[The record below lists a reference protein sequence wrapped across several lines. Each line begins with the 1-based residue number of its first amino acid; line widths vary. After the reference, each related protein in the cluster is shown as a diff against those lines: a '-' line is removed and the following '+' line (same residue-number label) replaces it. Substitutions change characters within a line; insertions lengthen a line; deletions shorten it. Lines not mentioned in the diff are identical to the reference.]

1 MATRVQFRRGTT
13 AEHSSFTGAVGEV
26 TVDTTKKVIVVHDG
40 STAGGVPSADMTTD
54 TAQTVTGIKTHTK
67 PARGGVQALTTSS
80 NTVAVDFA
88 LSNFYTLEVTE
99 ATTIANPTNAVA
111 GQAGSI
117 FINQNAT
124 GNYAVSWGTNWK
136 FAGGSPPTI
145 TVTANAISR
154 VDYIVRGASEIHAV
168 ASLDIK
174 RT

>member
-99 ATTIANPTNAVA
+99 ATTIANPT
-111 GQAGSI
+111 
-117 FINQNAT
+117 
-124 GNYAVSWGTNWK
+124 
-136 FAGGSPPTI
+136 
-145 TVTANAISR
+145 
-154 VDYIVRGASEIHAV
+154 
-168 ASLDIK
+168 
-174 RT
+174 